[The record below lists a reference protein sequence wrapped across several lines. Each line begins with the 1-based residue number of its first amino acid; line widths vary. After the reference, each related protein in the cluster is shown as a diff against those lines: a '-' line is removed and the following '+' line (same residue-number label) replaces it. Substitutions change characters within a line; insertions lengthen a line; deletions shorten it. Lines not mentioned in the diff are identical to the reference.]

1 VVAVCDE
8 RGACQSPAGSAPSA
22 WLGSTMAIIA
32 PSCAPLKMPCLQ
44 GKSRQSPGV
53 RALWGQQWTRLP
65 YSDARKYCPNGGMAF
80 ADRVYSDARKY
91 CPSGGMAFADRVGWG
106 TITVPPCAS
115 SWWPRTAWLS
125 QKPRV
130 RSSEVVECSQAGA
143 PNLTSDRDGWKIQV
157 RVRTSFAMNVERA
170 HRSVRETA

>member
-1 VVAVCDE
+1 V
-8 RGACQSPAGSAPSA
+8 GSA
-22 WLGSTMAIIA
+22 I
-32 PSCAPLKMPCLQ
+32 
-44 GKSRQSPGV
+44 

-65 YSDARKYCPNGGMAF
+65 SGLADATSTATTGLAFADRLGWGAIIVPLRPVRLAANRMVRPNIGGCGSRAPLGAEMSVSAFFRQTRKYCPN
-80 ADRVYSDARKY
+80 
-91 CPSGGMAFADRVGWG
+91 GGMAFADRVGWG
-106 TITVPPCAS
+106 TITVPPLRP

-157 RVRTSFAMNVERA
+157 RRVRTSFAMNVERA